1 MHLIL
6 DRINRFMQELKDID
20 KALQEIKAGQCV
32 IVADEANYF
41 LMFAAPACTSAYVTF
56 MMNECRG
63 QVQIALKKS
72 SPLNSTLNRQTF
84 ELNSSLKTGINANDR
99 CHGILR
105 MLDENVVA
113 EDFVS
118 PGFFKVNW
126 ISHGAVLVKPGIAEA
141 AYDLARLADYP
152 EGAVFCQLLDDQAN
166 SLSKT
171 QVKDFAK
178 NNDMAIT
185 DLNDIIEY
193 RLIKEPLVEALN
205 IVNMPTDYG
214 DFRLHVYN
222 VIYDPARGI
231 DLVLTCGKDKFEED
245 ETVLVRVHS
254 EWSIGNIVNRLKNE
268 EGSSLNRAMK
278 QVADEGCGVIVFL
291 RNTPEQAA
299 NSGLFTKSKRPTD
312 IWIED
317 GEVKT
322 LKPQDGMAY
331 GLGAQI
337 LRDLGVRKMKLMS
350 NSPAS
355 FTGINNYG
363 LEIVEQ
369 VNY

>member
-1 MHLIL
+1 MNL
-6 DRINRFMQELKDID
+6 DKDTEKVLDKLKSGEC
-20 KALQEIKAGQCV
+20 ALVGAGDDYYLV
-32 IVADEANYF
+32 
-41 LMFAAPACTSAYVTF
+41 FAAKACTSAYVTF

-63 QVQIALKKS
+63 QVQLALKKS
-72 SPLNSTLNRQTF
+72 SPLNVKLNRQTF
-84 ELNSSLKTGINANDR
+84 ELNSNLKTGINANDR
-99 CHGILR
+99 CHCILR
-105 MLDENVVA
+105 MLDENVLSD
-113 EDFVS
+113 DFMS
-118 PGFFKVNW
+118 PGFLKVNW

-141 AYDLARLADYP
+141 AYDLARLANHSG
-152 EGAVFCQLLDDQAN
+152 GAVFCQLLDKKAN
-166 SLSKT
+166 SLNEN
-171 QVKDFAK
+171 QVKDFAQK
-178 NNDMAIT
+178 HDLTIT
-185 DLNDIIEY
+185 DLNALIEY

-245 ETVLVRVHS
+245 ESVLVRVHS

-268 EGSSLNRAMK
+268 DGSSLNRAMQ
-278 QVADEGCGVIVFL
+278 QVADEGSGVIVFL

-299 NSGLFTKSKRPTD
+299 NSGLFSDSKRPTD

-337 LRDLGVRKMKLMS
+337 LRDLGIRKMRLMS
-350 NSPAS
+350 NSPS
-355 FTGINNYG
+355 TFTGIDNYG

-369 VNY
+369 VKY